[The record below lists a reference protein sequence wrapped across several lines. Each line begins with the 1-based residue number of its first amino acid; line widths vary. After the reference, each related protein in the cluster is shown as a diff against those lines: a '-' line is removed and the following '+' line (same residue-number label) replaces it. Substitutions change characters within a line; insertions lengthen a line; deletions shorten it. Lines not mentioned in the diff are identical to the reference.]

1 MRVGFYFPTLIRMK
15 IVFTP
20 RQIVQR
26 IGKTALCK
34 QLKVSGEAPRKWYAQ
49 GIPTRHWPALV
60 RAHSDWL
67 TYEILEK
74 ATEIARLPIKKR

>member
-1 MRVGFYFPTLIRMK
+1 MLTGVYFPTLIRMK

-26 IGKTALCK
+26 IGKSALCK
-34 QLKVSGEAPRKWYAQ
+34 QLNVSGEAPRKWYAQ

-60 RAHSDWL
+60 RTNDWL

-74 ATEIARLPIKKR
+74 ATEVARLPIRKR

>member
-1 MRVGFYFPTLIRMK
+1 MK

-26 IGKTALCK
+26 IGKSALCK
-34 QLKVSGEAPRKWYAQ
+34 QLQVSGEAPRKWYAQ
-49 GIPTRHWPALV
+49 GIPTKHWPALV
-60 RAHSDWL
+60 KNHSDWL

>member
-1 MRVGFYFPTLIRMK
+1 LRTGFYFPTLIRMK

-26 IGKTALCK
+26 IGKSALCK